1 MHHITKECFK
11 RTVSRRS
18 SSVAIQFLE
27 HISPEE
33 IQKRLMNIENRV
45 SILFFTSKDSENCT
59 TTETFLK
66 TLAKLSDGK
75 VHIDIRPAETPL
87 PENCKYTVS
96 YVPTLLMQTE
106 RGSTIRFTGA
116 PGGYETIALL
126 HTIETLGTHLHGV
139 SDESLQKLSTITKP
153 LHIKVFV
160 TPTCPYCPRTVT
172 LVHQLAFLNPNISSE
187 MIEVTEFPD
196 LAERYEVY
204 GVPHIVINE
213 QHHFEGNLPE
223 PLFIEQVLTAYKKL
237 YPQN

>member
-1 MHHITKECFK
+1 M
-11 RTVSRRS
+11 
-18 SSVAIQFLE
+18 AIQFLE
-27 HISPEE
+27 HISAEE
-33 IQKRLMNIENRV
+33 IQKRLLNLHTPV
-45 SILFFTSKDSENCT
+45 SILFFTSKDCENCA

-66 TLAKLSDGK
+66 SLSKLSDGR
-75 VHIDIRPAETPL
+75 VRIDICPIEAQP

-126 HTIETLGTHLHGV
+126 HTIETLGTHNHGV
-139 SDESLQKLSTITKP
+139 SDESLQKLSTITRP

-223 PLFIEQVLTAYKKL
+223 SLFIEQLLTAYKKF